1 MLALRGFR
9 HQLDKARVHQHAR
22 NGNRQRH
29 VSFELHRRR
38 GCHHQRQEE
47 ERAVANDRQ
56 DGQRGIALAQ
66 HAGHLEDHRQQLD
79 HRAADDRRD
88 QRGHGADQRVED
100 PGADAA

>member
-9 HQLDKARVHQHAR
+9 HQLDKARVHQHAG
-22 NGNRQRH
+22 NGDGQRH
-29 VSFELHRRR
+29 VGFEFHRRR

-47 ERAVANDRQ
+47 EGAVAD
-56 DGQRGIALAQ
+56 DGQNSERRRAFWQ

-88 QRGHGADQRVED
+88 QRRHGADQRVED
-100 PGADAA
+100 PGANAA